1 MPTVLR
7 ILFALF
13 AALAV
18 CVAAW
23 AGLCAAGIEKA
34 RLAGSA
40 SETPPAPQAPPAVAA
55 LPRVPATADASA
67 VRASRARGKLEV
79 ALRGAAST
87 EPLVLTVFDGWSA
100 APIASTPVD
109 GKALAAGRVAFDG
122 VPLGAHRVTLARDAS
137 GARNGYLTAANAP
150 VGADAARAEL
160 DVTVADLQ
168 VAVRMSG
175 GSPAADVLIIAERI
189 DDPAWHG
196 PPAREGRTEHFFTDA
211 SGHARL
217 GPLGAGRYRVRAPLA
232 DAPGVEVEIPAT
244 TTATLT
250 LRSAR

>member
-34 RLAGSA
+34 RLAVSGGEA
-40 SETPPAPQAPPAVAA
+40 PPAPQVPGPVAA
-55 LPRVPATADASA
+55 LPHVPATADASA
-67 VRASRARGKLEV
+67 MRAPRARGELEV
-79 ALRGAAST
+79 ALSGQVPT
-87 EPLVLTVFDGWSA
+87 EQLVLTVFDGWSG
-100 APIASTPVD
+100 APIASAPVD
-109 GKALAAGRVAFDG
+109 GKALAAGRVAFGDI
-122 VPLGAHRVTLARDAS
+122 PLGAHRVTLAPHAS
-137 GARNGYLTAANAP
+137 AARNGYLTVANAL
-150 VGADAARAEL
+150 VGPDATRAQL

-168 VAVRMSG
+168 VAVLDSG
-175 GSPAADVLIIAERI
+175 GAPAAGVLVVAERI
-189 DDPAWHG
+189 DDPAWRV
-196 PPAREGRTEHFFTDA
+196 PRARDGRTEHFVTDA
-211 SGHARL
+211 AGQTRL
-217 GPLGAGRYRVRAPLA
+217 GPLGAGRYRLRAPLA
-232 DAPGVEVEIPAT
+232 DAPAVEVEIPAA

>member
-34 RLAGSA
+34 RLAGKG
-40 SETPPAPQAPPAVAA
+40 SEAPPAPQAPAPLAA

-67 VRASRARGKLEV
+67 ARATRVRDKLEV
-79 ALRGAAST
+79 ALRGKVSP
-87 EPLVLTVFDGWSA
+87 EQLVLTVFDGWSA
-100 APIASTPVD
+100 APIASAPVD
-109 GKALAAGRVAFDG
+109 GKALAAGRVAFAG
-122 VPLGAHRVTLARDAS
+122 IPLGAHRVTLARDAS

-150 VGADAARAEL
+150 VGPDAASTEL

-168 VAVRMSG
+168 VAVRHSG
-175 GSPAADVLIIAERI
+175 GAPAADVLVVAERI
-189 DDPAWHG
+189 DDPAWRV

-211 SGHARL
+211 AGHTRL

-232 DAPGVEVEIPAT
+232 DAPTVEVEIPAA